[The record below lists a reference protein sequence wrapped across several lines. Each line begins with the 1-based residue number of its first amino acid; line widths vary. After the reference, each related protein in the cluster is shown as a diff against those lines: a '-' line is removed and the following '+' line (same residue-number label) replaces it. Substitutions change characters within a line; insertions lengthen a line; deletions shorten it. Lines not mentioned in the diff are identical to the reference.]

1 MVVRVIGTVLDRVV
15 LVRVEVV
22 ETVVVRVAVV
32 GTFRTVVTVR
42 VAMVGN
48 YWWCGGRRFWR

>member
-1 MVVRVIGTVLDRVV
+1 MVVRVIGTVVDRVV

-42 VAMVGN
+42 VAVVGN
-48 YWWCGGRRFWR
+48 YWWCGGRRF